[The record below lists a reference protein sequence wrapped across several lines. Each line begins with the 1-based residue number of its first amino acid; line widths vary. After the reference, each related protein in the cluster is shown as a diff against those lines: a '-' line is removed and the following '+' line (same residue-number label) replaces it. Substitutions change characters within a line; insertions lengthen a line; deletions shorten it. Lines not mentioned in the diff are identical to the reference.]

1 LATLL
6 LIQGNVDGAREL
18 AEPFQGDLGGSIY
31 AKLHFW
37 DKAEQK
43 IEGARELGE
52 YQEET
57 FGYYP
62 TNQRRALLIWMGD
75 LEFERGNAAQAA
87 EYFEQ
92 AKGLSPRPLFGSIS
106 PTVDALARAYY
117 VLGNLEKAA
126 EEFELIT
133 TLTWGRLSY
142 GDIYARSFYRLGKIY
157 EELGKKRAA
166 RKNYERFL
174 DLWKNADPG
183 LPEVDDARARL
194 AAL

>member
-18 AEPFQGDLGGSIY
+18 AASSQADLGGSIY
-31 AKLHFW
+31 AKLHLW
-37 DKAEQK
+37 DQAEED

-62 TNQRRALLIWMGD
+62 TNHRRALLNRMGD
-75 LEFERGNAAQAA
+75 LEFERGNAAQAV

-92 AKGLSPRPLFGSIS
+92 AKGLSPRSVFGSIS
-106 PTVDALARAYY
+106 PSVDGLARAYY
-117 VLGNLEKAA
+117 ALGNLERAA

-133 TLTWGRLSY
+133 TLTWERLSY
-142 GDIYARSFYRLGKIY
+142 GDIFARSFYMLGKIY
-157 EELGKKRAA
+157 EKLGKKRVA

-174 DLWKNADPG
+174 ELWKNADPG

-194 AAL
+194 ATL